1 MEVLGVDYIDKSKI
15 LISADE
21 NYYIGRDGFEVFFV
35 HRARNLVEEL
45 RRIREGLV
53 MFRTKANQKQEIL

>member
-1 MEVLGVDYIDKSKI
+1 LKVLGVDYIDKSKI
-15 LISADE
+15 VISADE
-21 NYYIGRDGFEVFFV
+21 NYYIGKDSFKVFFV

-45 RRIREGLV
+45 RRIREGLF